1 MNFEFRY
8 IYRPLRCSRSLTII
22 LLLCLSVT
30 ACTAPPSEELI
41 KTQIARYIL
50 PQVGEEIFSLE
61 NFQKLDGR
69 MNEDASYSVEVRY
82 ELVFRRSLDEIS
94 AELSATAKHAPFEAM
109 DKGLAIFFK
118 MMEYGNFKAGDRV
131 HKREIYHF
139 IKTEKSWRIASEFRP
154 KL

>member
-118 MMEYGNFKAGDRV
+118 AMEYGNFKAGDRV